1 MVQSLMKLC
10 QCYLKAQV
18 NSICK
23 SAFFHLRNISRIRKY
38 QSRTATERLIHA
50 FVTSKLDSYNSLLYG
65 LPKYCIQ
72 KLQSVLNAAAR
83 LLTYTSK
90 YDHITPVLAELHW
103 LPVEKRIIFKILL
116 LTYKALHRQAPTYIS
131 ELLVPY
137 KPVRTLRSS
146 SALLLKQ
153 HKYNLKNYGYR
164 QFQVSA
170 PCLWNSLPKSIKSA
184 SSVNCFKSKLK
195 TYLYEQ
201 CYT

>member
-1 MVQSLMKLC
+1 MSVQSLTKLC
-10 QCYLKAQV
+10 QSYLKSTV
-18 NSICK
+18 
-23 SAFFHLRNISRIRKY
+23 SANLPSFISETYPASESTY
-38 QSRTATERLIHA
+38 QELLLNTLFMLLLHPNWTPI
-50 FVTSKLDSYNSLLYG
+50 TLLYG

-116 LTYKALHRQAPTYIS
+116 LTYKALHSQAPTYIS

-184 SSVNCFKSKLK
+184 SSVSCFKSKLK

-201 CYT
+201 SYT

>member
-1 MVQSLMKLC
+1 MLP
-10 QCYLKAQV
+10 QV

-23 SAFFHLRNISRIRKY
+23 SALNHLRNTSRIRKY
-38 QSRTATERLIHA
+38 LSRTATERLIYA

-65 LPKYCIQ
+65 LPKYCTQ

-90 YDHITPVLAELHW
+90 FDHITPVLAELHW

-116 LTYKALHRQAPTYIS
+116 LTYKALHSQAPTYIS

-137 KPVRTLRSS
+137 KPVRNLRFS

-153 HKYNLKNYGYR
+153 HKYNIKNYGYR

-170 PCLWNSLPKSIKSA
+170 PCLLHSLPKSIINKSA

-201 CYT
+201 SYT

>member
-1 MVQSLMKLC
+1 MC
-10 QCYLKAQV
+10 QCYLKSTV
-18 NSICK
+18 
-23 SAFFHLRNISRIRKY
+23 SANLPSFISDQKVL
-38 QSRTATERLIHA
+38 SRTVTERLIRA
-50 FVTSKLDSYNSLLYG
+50 FVTSKRDSYNSLLYG

-72 KLQSVLNAAAR
+72 KLQSILNVHAC

-90 YDHITPVLAELHW
+90 YDHITCVLAELHW
-103 LPVEKRIIFKILL
+103 LPVVKRIILKILL
-116 LTYKALHRQAPTYIS
+116 LTYKALHSQAPTYIS

-153 HKYNLKNYGYR
+153 HKYNFENYGYH

-170 PCLWNSLPKSIKSA
+170 PCLWNSLPKSIKST

-195 TYLYEQ
+195 IYLYEQ
-201 CYT
+201 SYT